1 MATDKEIGERLR
13 QARKAAGFASAT
25 AAALAL
31 GMKYPTYAGHENG
44 NRGLRANLEQYS
56 RRFQVSMAWLL
67 TGRGDGPGR
76 NLSAD
81 QQEAIEGHRDAEAVM
96 RGRMVNSPHL
106 DRNFSDTHSLTGHT
120 HLSY

>member
-81 QQEAIEGHRDAEAVM
+81 QQEAIELLEQLSDADRGHYLAIL
-96 RGRMVNSPHL
+96 RGL
-106 DRNFSDTHSLTGHT
+106 AGADRSKTRSDPAR
-120 HLSY
+120 